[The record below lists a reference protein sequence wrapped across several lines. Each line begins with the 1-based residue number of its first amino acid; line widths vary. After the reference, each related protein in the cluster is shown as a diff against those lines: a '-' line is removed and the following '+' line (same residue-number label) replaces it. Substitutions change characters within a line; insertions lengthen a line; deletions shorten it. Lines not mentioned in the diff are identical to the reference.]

1 VAALQER
8 DQLPFVLARLAA
20 LSTMRDSDAFR
31 ALAALFKR
39 VKNITK
45 GIAAG
50 VGDERLLA
58 ELKARLRE
66 PAELALV
73 DQLIERWP
81 VLESALHHN
90 RLPEAMQLLAALY
103 PAVDRF
109 FTEVLVMAED
119 QNLRQARLE
128 LLVRLRSLVLDRIG
142 DISEMAAEEKP

>member
-1 VAALQER
+1 V
-8 DQLPFVLARLAA
+8 
-20 LSTMRDSDAFR
+20 RDSDAFR
-31 ALAALFKR
+31 SLAALFKR

-45 GIAAG
+45 GIPGGSA
-50 VGDERLLA
+50 DERPLA
-58 ELKARLRE
+58 DLKARLRE

-81 VLESALHHN
+81 VLESALQHH
-90 RLPEAMQLLAALY
+90 RLPEAMQQLAALY

-119 QNLRQARLE
+119 QKLREARLE

-142 DISEMAAEEKP
+142 DISEMASEEKP